1 MILTILKCCQSHLG
15 AMTLSESRVSKG
27 YLTVVP
33 KGIRRAAS
41 IGEGDVLEWEVD
53 DDRVVV
59 RKRKRRTISDI
70 TGMIS
75 HGGDAVQSKRE
86 VQGIKSRVH

>member
-1 MILTILKCCQSHLG
+1 V
-15 AMTLSESRVSKG
+15 TLSESRVSKG

-33 KGIRRAAS
+33 KGIRQAAA

-53 DDRVVV
+53 EGRVLV
-59 RKRKRRTISDI
+59 RKRKRRTVSDI
-70 TGMIS
+70 TGLIS

-86 VQGIKSRVH
+86 VQGTRSRVH

>member
-1 MILTILKCCQSHLG
+1 
-15 AMTLSESRVSKG
+15 MTLSESRVSKG

-33 KGIRRAAS
+33 KGIRQAAA

-53 DDRVVV
+53 EGRVLV
-59 RKRKRRTISDI
+59 RKRKRRTVSDI
-70 TGMIS
+70 TGLIS

-86 VQGIKSRVH
+86 VQGTRSRVH

>member
-1 MILTILKCCQSHLG
+1 V
-15 AMTLSESRVSKG
+15 TLSESRVSKG

-33 KGIRRAAS
+33 KGIRRAAE

-53 DDRVVV
+53 DERIVV
-59 RKRKRRTISDI
+59 RKRKRRTVSDI

-75 HGGDAVQSKRE
+75 HGGDAVGSKRE
-86 VQGIKSRVH
+86 VQGISSRVH

>member
-1 MILTILKCCQSHLG
+1 VYPIGIV
-15 AMTLSESRVSKG
+15 TLSESRVSKG

-33 KGIRRAAS
+33 KGIRRAVA

-59 RKRKRRTISDI
+59 RKRTRRTVSDI

-86 VQGIKSRVH
+86 AQGFRSRVH

>member
-1 MILTILKCCQSHLG
+1 V
-15 AMTLSESRVSKG
+15 TLSESRVSKG

-33 KGIRRAAS
+33 KGIRQAAA

-53 DDRVVV
+53 EGRVLV
-59 RKRKRRTISDI
+59 RKRKRRTVSDI

-86 VQGIKSRVH
+86 AQGTRSRVR